1 MQPTAPVTPKF
12 DIAGAEDS
20 KENDCYGRMKCD
32 LFSRKQSRRHSVGGS
47 FFFCMVYMLQ
57 RQHLG
62 DPLFGDGCWAFVL
75 YD

>member
-1 MQPTAPVTPKF
+1 MQPTAPVIPKF

-47 FFFCMVYMLQ
+47 FFFCVPSGSLPEVPYWHSI
-57 RQHLG
+57 R
-62 DPLFGDGCWAFVL
+62 
-75 YD
+75 